1 MTQSTTDTGSQMPW
15 WLVLLEGIF
24 AVIIGISLL
33 SQTAMTVSII
43 VRILGLYWLFGGILA
58 IVSIFFNR
66 TNWGLK
72 LLAGIVGIIAGLL
85 VILNPVISTILVP
98 SLIVSLIALG
108 GVVIGLIDIVRAFRG
123 AGLGTGVLGILSI
136 ILGLLILLNPI
147 YATFASAIV
156 VGLVAIGGGV
166 IAIIMAFRLR

>member
-43 VRILGLYWLFGGILA
+43 VRILGLYWFLGGILA
-58 IVSIFFNR
+58 IVSIFINR
-66 TNWGLK
+66 SRWGLK

-85 VILNPVISTILVP
+85 VILNPIISTILIP
-98 SLIVSLIALG
+98 SLIVSLIAVG

-136 ILGLLILLNPI
+136 ILGLLILLNPL

-166 IAIIMAFRLR
+166 IAILMAFRLR

>member
-1 MTQSTTDTGSQMPW
+1 MTQLTTDTGSQMPW

-24 AVIIGISLL
+24 AVVIGISLL
-33 SQTAMTVSII
+33 TQTALTVSII
-43 VRILGLYWLFGGILA
+43 VQILGLYWFFGGILA
-58 IVSIFFNR
+58 IVSIFINR
-66 TNWGLK
+66 SHWGLK

>member
-15 WLVLLEGIF
+15 WLVLLEGII

-43 VRILGLYWLFGGILA
+43 VRVLGLYWLFGGILA

>member
-1 MTQSTTDTGSQMPW
+1 MTQTTADSASQMPW
-15 WLVLLEGIF
+15 WLILLEGIF

-33 SQTAMTVSII
+33 SQPAMTVSII
-43 VRILGLYWLFGGILA
+43 VQILGIYWLAGGLLA

-66 TNWGLK
+66 QRWGLK
-72 LLAGIVGIIAGLL
+72 LLTGIVGIIAGLL
-85 VILNPVISTILVP
+85 VILHPLVSTILVP
-98 SLIVSLIALG
+98 TLLVSLIAIG
-108 GVVIGLIDIVRAFRG
+108 GLVIGIIDIVRAIKG
-123 AGLGTGVLGILSI
+123 AGLGTAVLGILSF

>member
-1 MTQSTTDTGSQMPW
+1 MPW

-43 VRILGLYWLFGGILA
+43 VRILGLYWFLGGILA
-58 IVSIFFNR
+58 IVSIFINR
-66 TNWGLK
+66 SRWGLK

-85 VILNPVISTILVP
+85 VILNPIISTILIP
-98 SLIVSLIALG
+98 SLIVSLIAVG

-136 ILGLLILLNPI
+136 ILGLLILLNPL

-166 IAIIMAFRLR
+166 IAILMAFRLR

>member
-1 MTQSTTDTGSQMPW
+1 MPW

-98 SLIVSLIALG
+98 SLIVSLIAIG
-108 GVVIGLIDIVRAFRG
+108 GLIIGLIDLVRAFKG
-123 AGLGTGVLGILSI
+123 AGIGTGVLGILSFV
-136 ILGLLILLNPI
+136 LGLLILLNPI
-147 YATFASAIV
+147 YATIASAIV